1 MLASFLTILAS
12 NFITF
17 SASMFSSVFL
27 MILHGFGRSRGA
39 QSSASAPEVA
49 PSFDDAGWELIDVPH
64 DMLIG
69 GTFSSKGDGLEMA
82 HLPRGDG
89 WCKHGF

>member
-1 MLASFLTILAS
+1 MASREVISFDFAWRFHYGSRYPTYKP
-12 NFITF
+12 
-17 SASMFSSVFL
+17 SAF
-27 MILHGFGRSRGA
+27 A
-39 QSSASAPEVA
+39 PAANASAPEVA